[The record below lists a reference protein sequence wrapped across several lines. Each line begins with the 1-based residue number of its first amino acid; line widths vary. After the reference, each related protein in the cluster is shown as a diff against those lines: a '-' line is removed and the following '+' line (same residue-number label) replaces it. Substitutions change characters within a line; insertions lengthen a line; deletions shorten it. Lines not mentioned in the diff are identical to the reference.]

1 MLYTIH
7 NAKVFVGSKLVEDR
21 WRATVKSRYIH
32 DAYKKL
38 ADLYRDQHNLSPHA
52 RVEVY
57 GSIESREK

>member
-1 MLYTIH
+1 MLYTIR

-32 DAYKKL
+32 DAYKKF
-38 ADLYRDQHNLSPHA
+38 AELYRDQHNLSPHA

-57 GSIESREK
+57 GNVEVIDK